1 MHDVE
6 ADIVIVPEEEST
18 DTVANEGTE
27 TKTEG

>member
-6 ADIVIVPEEEST
+6 ADIVIVPEEKST
-18 DTVANEGTE
+18 DTVTDEGTV